1 MRYYLLFISHSWEEG
16 NLYLKFFLALLMG
29 ILPRSDIGMGF
40 AASVRGSE
48 VNCSGKQVTTLKYW
62 SVASVLLWLILF
74 LAVSANSVSAHG
86 EHGDAAP
93 AEGGVSL
100 VTFGD
105 YQIELLTS
113 PRPARA
119 GEENKIIAKI
129 VRNGSL
135 EPVRGGKVLISVSP
149 IQAPNRSGPGDR
161 SSVQPADSFSLL
173 PAPEIVWAGQYALVS
188 RLDERGPYLVRVALL
203 ELEGKHYQPPASVEF
218 RLNVASA
225 TGATP
230 GFILVALAAL
240 AIGLVGITAAAL
252 RPVSAMGSKA
262 PINLLE
268 IGWFSRWVR
277 WKGFLPLLQIPF
289 LLLTLL
295 IIFLG
300 FFDVQDGAKN
310 LATKLTWIL
319 WWPGIIFTFIL
330 VGRLWCVMCPFGT
343 LNEWAANLVRPD
355 RLFPKFLR
363 NLWLA
368 TFFFVFLTWADE
380 QLGIIRSPQMTAWL
394 IIILGVIAFATG
406 IIFQRRSF
414 CRYLCPIT
422 GLQGLYSMVSPVELR
437 SVDRSRCLKECHQ
450 DCYRGNEGGRGCP
463 MFEFPMTMERNTY
476 CNFCFECVKSCPPG
490 NLTLRLRPFAKDLW
504 ASGRRW
510 LDESYLALVLV
521 GITTIVTAQML
532 SGWGLWIS
540 RMARLIPLELRILMK
555 PVTYLTFTESLIFLG
570 GSLLFFPILGL
581 LVSWAADRMA
591 AEEGRG
597 LKKTFVHLGYMF
609 IPVGL
614 AMHLAHNAS
623 HFLLEGPGVIPA
635 FQQTL
640 NRTTTWY
647 TGYPG
652 WQPQSWVSSEVVY
665 WLQMVL
671 ILGGLILSLVVG
683 FRLARTLWDRQMT
696 KGKALIP
703 LIVLTLLF
711 TLINLYLL
719 NQPMGMRHG
728 M

>member
-343 LNEWAANLVRPD
+343 LNEWAANLVRPN

-368 TFFFVFLTWADE
+368 T
-380 QLGIIRSPQMTAWL
+380 
-394 IIILGVIAFATG
+394 
-406 IIFQRRSF
+406 
-414 CRYLCPIT
+414 
-422 GLQGLYSMVSPVELR
+422 
-437 SVDRSRCLKECHQ
+437 
-450 DCYRGNEGGRGCP
+450 
-463 MFEFPMTMERNTY
+463 
-476 CNFCFECVKSCPPG
+476 
-490 NLTLRLRPFAKDLW
+490 
-504 ASGRRW
+504 
-510 LDESYLALVLV
+510 
-521 GITTIVTAQML
+521 
-532 SGWGLWIS
+532 
-540 RMARLIPLELRILMK
+540 
-555 PVTYLTFTESLIFLG
+555 
-570 GSLLFFPILGL
+570 
-581 LVSWAADRMA
+581 
-591 AEEGRG
+591 
-597 LKKTFVHLGYMF
+597 
-609 IPVGL
+609 
-614 AMHLAHNAS
+614 
-623 HFLLEGPGVIPA
+623 
-635 FQQTL
+635 
-640 NRTTTWY
+640 
-647 TGYPG
+647 
-652 WQPQSWVSSEVVY
+652 
-665 WLQMVL
+665 
-671 ILGGLILSLVVG
+671 
-683 FRLARTLWDRQMT
+683 
-696 KGKALIP
+696 
-703 LIVLTLLF
+703 
-711 TLINLYLL
+711 
-719 NQPMGMRHG
+719 
-728 M
+728 

>member
-1 MRYYLLFISHSWEEG
+1 MKR
-16 NLYLKFFLALLMG
+16 
-29 ILPRSDIGMGF
+29 R
-40 AASVRGSE
+40 
-48 VNCSGKQVTTLKYW
+48 
-62 SVASVLLWLILF
+62 SVAAVVLWLILF
-74 LAVSANSVSAHG
+74 LAVSANSVSANG
-86 EHGDAAP
+86 GGHGDAAP

-100 VTFGD
+100 VTFED

-129 VRNGSL
+129 LRNGSL

-149 IQAPNRSGPGDR
+149 VQAPNHSGPGEH
-161 SSVQPADSFSLL
+161 SSAHPPDSSSLL

-188 RLDERGPYLVRVALL
+188 RLTERGSYLVRVALL
-203 ELEGKHYQPPASVEF
+203 ELEGKHYHPPASVEF
-218 RLNVASA
+218 RLNVAS
-225 TGATP
+225 TIGVTP

-277 WKGFLPLLQIPF
+277 WEGFLPLLQIPF

-300 FFDVQDGAKN
+300 FFDVQEGAKN

-343 LNEWAANLVRPD
+343 LNEWAANLVRPT
-355 RLFPKFLR
+355 RLFPRILR

-368 TFFFVFLTWADE
+368 TFLFVLLTWADE

-450 DCYRGNEGGRGCP
+450 DCYRGNEMGKGCP

-490 NLTLRLRPFAKDLW
+490 NLTLGLRTFAKDLW
-504 ASGRRW
+504 ASNRRW
-510 LDESYLALVLV
+510 LDESYLALALV

-532 SGWGLWIS
+532 SSWGPGIS
-540 RMARLIPLELRILMK
+540 QIARFLPLEIRILMK
-555 PVTYLTFTESLIFLG
+555 PVTYLALTESLIFLG
-570 GSLLFFPILGL
+570 SSLLLFPILGL
-581 LVSWAADRMA
+581 MASWWADQLA
-591 AEEGRG
+591 AEAGRG
-597 LKKTFVHLGYMF
+597 LRTTFVHLGYMF

-623 HFLLEGPGVIPA
+623 HLLLEGPGVIPA
-635 FQQTL
+635 MQQTL
-640 NRTTTWY
+640 NRTTSWY
-647 TGYPG
+647 ASATNL
-652 WQPQSWVSSEVVY
+652 QPQPWVSSEVIY
-665 WLQMVL
+665 WLQMAL

-696 KGKALIP
+696 QGKALIP
-703 LIVLTLLF
+703 LIVLTLIF
-711 TLINLYLL
+711 TLVNLYLL
-719 NQPMGMRHG
+719 NQPMGMRHR